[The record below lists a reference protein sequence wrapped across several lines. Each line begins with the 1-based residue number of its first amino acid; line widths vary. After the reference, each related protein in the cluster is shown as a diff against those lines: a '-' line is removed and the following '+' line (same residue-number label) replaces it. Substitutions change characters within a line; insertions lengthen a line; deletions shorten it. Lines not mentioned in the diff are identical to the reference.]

1 MLRQWGRHIA
11 VSFLKSLG
19 MKVTVIME
27 KAKDGYYSCFVEEDL
42 PGFGLAGY
50 GDTAEA
56 AKEDMMKAYQEIKE
70 LQEKEGQEVPE
81 LDFTFRYDMQS
92 FFNYFSFLNVTKVA
106 EMAGINPS
114 LMRQYTSGVTNAGQK
129 QYDKIRV
136 AVERISKELS
146 AATF

>member
-1 MLRQWGRHIA
+1 
-11 VSFLKSLG
+11 
-19 MKVTVIME
+19 ME
-27 KAKDGYYSCFVEEDL
+27 KAKDGHYSCYVEEDL
-42 PGFGLAGY
+42 PGFGLSGF

-56 AKEDMMKAYQEIKE
+56 AKGDMLEAYKEIKE
-70 LQEKEGQEVPE
+70 MQAEEGKEIPE
-81 LDFTFRYDMQS
+81 LEFVYKYDMQS
-92 FFNYFSFLNVTKVA
+92 FFDYFSFLNVTKVA
-106 EMAGINPS
+106 ELAGINPS

>member
-1 MLRQWGRHIA
+1 MLRQWGTVYCRTPIFKA
-11 VSFLKSLG
+11 MD

-27 KAKDGYYSCFVEEDL
+27 KASDGDYS
-42 PGFGLAGY
+42 GFGLAGY

-56 AKEDMMKAYQEIKE
+56 AKEDMMKAYEEIKE
-70 LQEKEGQEVPE
+70 MQAEEGKEMPE
-81 LDFTFRYDMQS
+81 LEFIYKYDMQS

-106 EMAGINPS
+106 ELAGINAS
-114 LMRQYTSGVTNAGQK
+114 LMRQYTSGVTVAGQK